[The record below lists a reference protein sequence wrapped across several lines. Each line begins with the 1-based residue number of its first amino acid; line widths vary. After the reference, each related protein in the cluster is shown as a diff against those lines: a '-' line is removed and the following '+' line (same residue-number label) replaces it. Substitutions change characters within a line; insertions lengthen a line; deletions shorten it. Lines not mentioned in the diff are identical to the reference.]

1 MTENLKNK
9 DPFHGIT
16 LEMIVNRLAKHYG
29 WEKLGELITI
39 KCFIKN
45 QSVPSCLKFLRQTP
59 WARAKVEDLYLATEF
74 TDEEPVKVKKV
85 KNRPQES
92 DI

>member
-1 MTENLKNK
+1 MTETTKKK

-16 LEMIVNRLAKHYG
+16 LEMIVTRLMKHYG

-39 KCFIKN
+39 KCFMKN
-45 QSVPSCLKFLRQTP
+45 QSIPSCLKFLRQTP
-59 WARAKVEDLYLATEF
+59 WARAKVEELYLATEF

-85 KNRPQES
+85 KS
-92 DI
+92 DAEEA